1 MTHIHYN
8 ITSTHVNQE
17 NPGDNIEIHNPKE
30 KPIEKIPGWMHVNP
44 ISTQIDLESVA
55 YQLSDYKFTPGFK
68 VSVDDLLHPKPLD
81 YEATPKFK

>member
-44 ISTQIDLESVA
+44 IST
-55 YQLSDYKFTPGFK
+55 
-68 VSVDDLLHPKPLD
+68 
-81 YEATPKFK
+81 